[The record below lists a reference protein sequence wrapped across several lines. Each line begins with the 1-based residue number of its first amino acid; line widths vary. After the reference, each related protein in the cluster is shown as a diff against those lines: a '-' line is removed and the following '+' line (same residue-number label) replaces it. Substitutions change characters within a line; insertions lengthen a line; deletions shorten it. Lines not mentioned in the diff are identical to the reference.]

1 MSQQIKK
8 KFIEANAIDGSKLLL
23 SSDEA
28 IRSKNSSGV
37 EVDLIKLDVTNKL
50 QLLSAPY
57 VGPLA
62 SDELA
67 AKSYVDQKIADL
79 VDSAPLLLDTLNELA
94 AAIADD
100 PNFAS
105 TVTSQVGTVQTNL
118 NNEITRATGAEAG
131 LQSDITA
138 EETRALAAEGVLQS
152 NITAEETARIA
163 EDLTFVKLDGS
174 RPWVGPSALDMA
186 ENSIVNVPSIS
197 DSTQVTITGASGES
211 AYSTLDL
218 QSAQMEL
225 KGINTVTGVESYFGA
240 YAMDGN
246 QPQMIYDLYN
256 PNSGDDAWIYLNL
269 DEDLGA
275 QNASIDA
282 GAYSSLAGTSSTL
295 NIDGAN
301 GTTIL
306 SGSTSLQVQQAG
318 VNVSGNLTVQPGS
331 TISLSGNVLG
341 SVGSGSLATDAV
353 NKGQLDAAIS
363 SVSSGGSAALAQEIA
378 DRIADVDAEEAR
390 AMGVEASLQSQIT
403 QEIADRVADVDNE
416 ETRAMAAEA
425 ALDVR
430 LDILEG
436 SATVVGSVAK
446 AEADAKAYT
455 DSEIAALVN
464 GAPALLDTLNE
475 LAAAIN
481 NDESFAVTITN
492 SIAGVQSNL
501 TQEISDRI
509 ADVNAEESRAMGVE
523 ASLQSQITQEV
534 SDRQA
539 DVNAEESRAMG
550 VEASLQS
557 QITQEISDRQAD
569 VTAEETRAMAAES
582 ALDARVVALEGVAV
596 NFASDKFVL
605 SAGDISNG
613 YITLGT
619 MDCIAGSINAFV
631 DRLAIFET
639 DDYTVSTVGGYTRLT
654 FVGSLVTPGQ
664 EKLSAGDVVRVKY
677 AYGVL

>member
-8 KFIEANAIDGSKLLL
+8 KFIEANAIDGSKLQLL
-23 SSDEA
+23 NDEA
-28 IRSKNSSGV
+28 LRIKKLGGLDQ
-37 EVDLIKLDVTNKL
+37 EVFKLDVTDKL
-50 QLLSAPY
+50 QFLISPR
-57 VGPLA
+57 VSVDPTD

-67 AKSYVDQKIADL
+67 RKGYVDQKIADL
-79 VDSAPLLLDTLNELA
+79 VASAPAVLDTLKELA
-94 AAIADD
+94 DAIGDD
-100 PNFAS
+100 PNFAT
-105 TVTSQVGTVQTNL
+105 TVAGQVAGVQSNL
-118 NNEITRATGAEAG
+118 NSEINRAVTAEAG
-131 LQSDITA
+131 LQSDINA

-152 NITAEETARIA
+152 NIDTEQAARVA

-174 RPWVGPSALDMA
+174 RPMSGDMDMA
-186 ENSIVNVPSIS
+186 EHSILNVPSIS

-240 YAMDGN
+240 YSMDSN

-269 DEDLGA
+269 DEDAGA

-363 SVSSGGSAALAQEIA
+363 SVSSGGSVALAQEIA

-403 QEIADRVADVDNE
+403 QEITDRQSDVNAE
-416 ETRAMAAEA
+416 ETRALAAEA
-425 ALDVR
+425 ALGSR

-436 SATVVGSVAK
+436 DATVVGSVAK

-455 DSEIAALVN
+455 DTEIAALVN

-492 SIAGVQSNL
+492 SIASVQSNL

-539 DVNAEESRAMG
+539 DVNAEETRAMG

-596 NFASDKFVL
+596 QFASEKFTL

-613 YITLGT
+613 YVTLGHVAV
-619 MDCIAGSINAFV
+619 AGSMNAFV

-639 DDYTVSTVGGYTRLT
+639 DDYTLSTVSGVTRVT

-664 EKLSAGDVVRVKY
+664 EKLSSGDVVRVKY
-677 AYGVL
+677 AYEVL